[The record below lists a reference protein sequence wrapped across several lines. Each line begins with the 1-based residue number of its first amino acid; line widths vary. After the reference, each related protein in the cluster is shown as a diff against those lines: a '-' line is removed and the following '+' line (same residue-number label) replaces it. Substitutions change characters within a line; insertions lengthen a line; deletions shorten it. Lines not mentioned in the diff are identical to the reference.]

1 MPAFYEIL
9 QRGTGSLENP
19 AAGVPPIF
27 AFRPPPRLPPLQ
39 FPRNLLQ

>member
-1 MPAFYEIL
+1 MPSFYEIL
-9 QRGTGSLENP
+9 QAGTGGLENP

-27 AFRPPPRLPPLQ
+27 AFRLPPLQ